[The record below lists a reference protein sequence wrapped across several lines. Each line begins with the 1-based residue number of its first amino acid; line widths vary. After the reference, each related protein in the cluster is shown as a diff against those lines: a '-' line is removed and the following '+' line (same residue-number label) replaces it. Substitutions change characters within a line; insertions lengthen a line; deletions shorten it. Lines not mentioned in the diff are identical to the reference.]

1 MAASKRPTPGWYP
14 DPMGDPNGLEAE
26 RFWDGHAWTVRIRDL
41 VNSERDEPT
50 ELTDDLIQ
58 LSPPTVKH
66 ETFNSLTGNTPV
78 PVTLRFGTLLILG
91 GVVLVVGPLAIGF
104 LAFIGGTY
112 EAIIP
117 AFYITLFT
125 APIGAVMLVVG
136 LAVDVRRLMKKQLT
150 VHQILTIGGVIV
162 LFAPPYVGIS
172 SVGSSR
178 IVYLV
183 GFMMIAAGR
192 SIAFVKRQQETNK

>member
-1 MAASKRPTPGWYP
+1 MVASKRPTPGWYP

-41 VNSERDEPT
+41 VNSERDEST
-50 ELTDDLIQ
+50 ELADDLMR

-78 PVTLRFGTLLILG
+78 PVNLRFGTLLKLG
-91 GVVLVVGPLAIGF
+91 GAVLVFGPLTVGF
-104 LAFIGGTY
+104 LSFAGGTY

-117 AFYITLFT
+117 AFYITLIT
-125 APIGAVMLVVG
+125 APIGVVMLLVG
-136 LAVDVRRLMKKQLT
+136 FATDVKRMMKKQLT
-150 VHQILTIGGVIV
+150 VHQLLTIGGVIV
-162 LFAPPYVGIS
+162 LFAPPYIGVS

-178 IVYLV
+178 IVYPI
-183 GFMMIAAGR
+183 GFMMVGAGR
-192 SIAFVKRQQETNK
+192 FIAFVKRQQETRN